1 MNLLFLILNLPIDII
16 EFLPLYN
23 NNELYMIFWYI
34 FNISSATN
42 FYLILF
48 TNSLFR
54 REFVSLFIRQKV
66 DGNHSIRPTLHET
79 AF

>member
-1 MNLLFLILNLPIDII
+1 MILNFTIDII
-16 EFLPLYN
+16 EFLTLYES
-23 NNELYMIFWYI
+23 NELYMIFWYI

-42 FYLILF
+42 SYLILLA
-48 TNSLFR
+48 NSLFR

-66 DGNHSIRPTLHET
+66 DGNHSIRPTLQET